1 MGNLLSID
9 PRCFGGALF
18 AWYSADT
25 LNGFGGAANPAD
37 ATAVAQWND
46 LSGNARHLVQGTGAN
61 QPIYKVSI
69 LAGQPVVRYVDA
81 TDTMQA
87 VVAGAIVRPI
97 TVIGVFRNTE
107 ADDAALNKIAT
118 FNAQRIGLAL
128 DWATAN
134 AFTAVDDNVASATS
148 GVAGDVTLFHVSSFV
163 AAPSG
168 ASSRLAVDGVH
179 TFPAGATGTNT
190 NSNVDVGVT
199 GFIGDVAEVIIFTGD
214 VGPSVLFAL
223 EQALVA
229 KYALYMNNAIAAP
242 YQLQK

>member
-1 MGNLLSID
+1 
-9 PRCFGGALF
+9 
-18 AWYSADT
+18 
-25 LNGFGGAANPAD
+25 
-37 ATAVAQWND
+37 
-46 LSGNARHLVQGTGAN
+46 
-61 QPIYKVSI
+61 
-69 LAGQPVVRYVDA
+69 
-81 TDTMQA
+81 
-87 VVAGAIVRPI
+87 
-97 TVIGVFRNTE
+97 VFRNTE

-214 VGPSVLFAL
+214 LGPSVLFAL

-229 KYALYMNNAIAAP
+229 KYALYTNNAIAAP

>member
-1 MGNLLSID
+1 MGNLLAID
-9 PRCFGGALF
+9 PRTLPGLF
-18 AWYSADT
+18 AWYSADI

-37 ATAVAQWND
+37 ATAVSQWND
-46 LSGNARHLVQGTGAN
+46 LSGNGRHLVQGTGAN

-69 LAGQPVVRYVDA
+69 VASQPVVRYVDA
-81 TDTMQA
+81 SDTMQVA
-87 VVAGAIVRPI
+87 VAGAIARPI

-107 ADDAALNKIAT
+107 ADDAALNKVAT

-148 GVAGDVTLFHVSSFV
+148 GVAGDTTLFHVSSFV
-163 AAPSG
+163 ASPSG
-168 ASSRLAVDGVH
+168 TSSRVSVDGIH
-179 TFPAGATGTNT
+179 IFPAGATGTNT
-190 NSNVDVGVT
+190 DSNVDVAVA
-199 GFIGDVAEVIIFTGD
+199 GFIGDVAEVMIFTGD
-214 VGPSVLFAL
+214 LGPSVLFAL

-229 KYALYMNNAIAAP
+229 KYALVTNNAIAAP